1 MVKVQRPD
9 VADVVSRD
17 TQAMLSLAR
26 FVQRRTSIGLRT
38 DVVTLVGEFTDAVNA
53 ELDFT
58 SEGQA
63 GERIRNDRG
72 NDVGIHIPAVHLEL
86 CTRRL
91 LVLEEVSGVPVSDQ
105 AALDASPV
113 PREELADRL
122 LQCFLAQILEDGV
135 FHADPTPETSSS
147 PRTAR

>member
-1 MVKVQRPD
+1 MKVQRPS
-9 VADVVSRD
+9 VADVVNRD
-17 TQAMLSLAR
+17 TQAMLSLAG

-72 NDVGIHIPAVHLEL
+72 ARLMGTIGRSRLPGFNLVEL
-86 CTRRL
+86 IM
-91 LVLEEVSGVPVSDQ
+91 V
-105 AALDASPV
+105 LDAV
-113 PREELADRL
+113 RL
-122 LQCFLAQILEDGV
+122 MLFPTMMAFAASSDLLTMTISNRVSIILIAG
-135 FHADPTPETSSS
+135 
-147 PRTAR
+147 R

>member
-1 MVKVQRPD
+1 MN
-9 VADVVSRD
+9 RD

-58 SEGQA
+58 AEGQA

-72 NDVGIHIPAVHLEL
+72 DDEGIHIPAVHLEL

-91 LVLEEVSGVPVSDQ
+91 LVLEEVSGRPVSDQ

-113 PREELADRL
+113 PRDELAERL
-122 LQCFLAQILEDGV
+122 LALLPR
-135 FHADPTPETSSS
+135 ADPRGRGVPRRPASRQHPRR